1 MTEDQ
6 FFSEKPQAN
15 ILEQTV
21 QRFMPFWP
29 ILVVF
34 LGISLAVSHVY
45 LRAQTKMYVA
55 AAKVLIKDPQKAS
68 SESQVLEGLTKMS
81 EKKSMENEIIVLRSS
96 GIMQKVVKDLNIYT
110 SIFNE
115 GNVQTEEL
123 YQNNSPLV
131 FEAINKDSINGGGKH
146 YFDIDWKNNS
156 ISINSQKVS
165 LSNGVVNIGGTF
177 YRIKVNETYN
187 KAAKGK
193 KYFAVFQSAE
203 GAAGGFAGAVR
214 AVQGS
219 YGSNVLDLSMQTP
232 VPQRGVDILN
242 KLFEIYN
249 TDGVIEKNQMYTKSL
264 LFIDGRLGVV
274 EGQLDSVEKS
284 IMAYKAQEMVTNLTG
299 QASVYFNTVSELDK
313 RNISLDLQLEVLRDL
328 QGYINNKGRDPGTVP
343 SLALV
348 SDPFLSTLLSQLY
361 SAEFELETVRSTSG
375 EKSEAVLLANEKV
388 RRSKED
394 LRENL
399 NNIRANYL
407 TEKASNNAEIN
418 KNNSQLMQVPS
429 KERGLLD
436 ISRQQSI
443 KNEIYTFLL
452 KKREETAL
460 ASRPHLQ

>member
-1 MTEDQ
+1 
-6 FFSEKPQAN
+6 
-15 ILEQTV
+15 
-21 QRFMPFWP
+21 
-29 ILVVF
+29 
-34 LGISLAVSHVY
+34 
-45 LRAQTKMYVA
+45 
-55 AAKVLIKDPQKAS
+55 
-68 SESQVLEGLTKMS
+68 
-81 EKKSMENEIIVLRSS
+81 
-96 GIMQKVVKDLNIYT
+96 
-110 SIFNE
+110 
-115 GNVQTEEL
+115 
-123 YQNNSPLV
+123 
-131 FEAINKDSINGGGKH
+131 
-146 YFDIDWKNNS
+146 
-156 ISINSQKVS
+156 
-165 LSNGVVNIGGTF
+165 
-177 YRIKVNETYN
+177 
-187 KAAKGK
+187 
-193 KYFAVFQSAE
+193 
-203 GAAGGFAGAVR
+203 
-214 AVQGS
+214 
-219 YGSNVLDLSMQTP
+219 
-232 VPQRGVDILN
+232 
-242 KLFEIYN
+242 
-249 TDGVIEKNQMYTKSL
+249 MYTKTL
-264 LFIDGRLGVV
+264 VFIDGRLGVV

-299 QASVYFNTVSELDK
+299 QASMYFNTVSELDK
-313 RNISLDLQLEVLRDL
+313 RNITLDLQLELLRDL

-418 KNNSQLMQVPS
+418 KNNSLLLQVPS

-460 ASRPHLQ
+460 ASSATAPDLKKLEGAYSFGPISPIANNYYIFGFMVGLISFLIYVIIQEQLNNKILFRSEIEKKTTVPVIAEIVQSPNKDNIAISDGKRTVIAEQFRALRTNLAFMGFNETNKTMLVTSSVSGEGKSFVAINLAISITLTGKRVALMELDLRKPKLSKQLQVTRNPGITSYLVGKASVNEICKKTAFDNLYVVSAGPIPPNPTELIQLPAFGTLMKELNEQFDYIVIDTAPIGPVTDAQLLAPYVQTSLYVVRHAVTPASFMT